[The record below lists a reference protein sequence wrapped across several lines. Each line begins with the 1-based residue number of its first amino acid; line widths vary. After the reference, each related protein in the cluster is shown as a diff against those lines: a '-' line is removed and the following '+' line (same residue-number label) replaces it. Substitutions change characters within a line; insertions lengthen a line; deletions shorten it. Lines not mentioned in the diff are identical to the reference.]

1 MGFNNIAIVYIK
13 RSAYRIYFWYIS
25 KDDAIHIMNGSN
37 LVDKRGVLQ
46 ISFFFFFFFFLY
58 IKMSE
63 CNSIECSSVE
73 NTDLTYYQK
82 KKMWY

>member
-46 ISFFFFFFFFLY
+46 ISFFFFFFLLY

>member
-46 ISFFFFFFFFLY
+46 ISFFFFFFFLLY